1 MTARPSNESTPS
13 IIAEE
18 SGVVVQMDL
27 GLGIDY
33 NTTAANVRRFL
44 SKGINRYLYQ
54 AGMHRNQLK
63 SPTMSLTGGSH
74 GGGNHTEDQII
85 KGMEA
90 TRMCDCIRDTLEN
103 CEPLTYQ
110 IISAVYIEGLKDW
123 QMADKLCYSSSQY
136 QYIKRG
142 CMCEFAERFEGF
154 ERRYGFDEDDQV
166 KLVQKK
172 SDFDKTTTIAEVD

>member
-1 MTARPSNESTPS
+1 M
-13 IIAEE
+13 
-18 SGVVVQMDL
+18 VQMDL

-33 NTTAANVRRFL
+33 NATAANVRRFL

-90 TRMCDCIRDTLEN
+90 TRMCHCIKDTLEN

-110 IISAVYIEGLKDW
+110 IIVAVYIEDIKDW
-123 QMADKLCYSSSQY
+123 QMADKLCYSPSQY
-136 QYIKRG
+136 QNIKRS
-142 CMCEFAERFEGF
+142 CMCEVPVRFECF
-154 ERRYGFDEDDQV
+154 EKRDGFDGLDYI
-166 KLVQKK
+166 KLVQKIGA
-172 SDFDKTTTIAEVD
+172 S

>member
-1 MTARPSNESTPS
+1 M
-13 IIAEE
+13 
-18 SGVVVQMDL
+18 VQMDL
-27 GLGIDY
+27 GLGIDSKE
-33 NTTAANVRRFL
+33 TAANVRRFWTH
-44 SKGINRYLYQ
+44 GINRYLYQ
-54 AGMHRNQLK
+54 AGLHRNQLK

-90 TRMCDCIRDTLEN
+90 TRMCHCIKDTLEN

-110 IISAVYIEGLKDW
+110 IIVAVYIEDIKDW

-166 KLVQKK
+166 KLVQK
-172 SDFDKTTTIAEVD
+172 IGL

>member
-1 MTARPSNESTPS
+1 MARPSNESTPS

-90 TRMCDCIRDTLEN
+90 TRMCHRIKDTLEN

-110 IISAVYIEGLKDW
+110 IIVAVYIEDIKDW
-123 QMADKLCYSSSQY
+123 QMADKLCYSPSQY
-136 QYIKRG
+136 QNIKRS

-154 ERRYGFDEDDQV
+154 EKRYGFDGLDYI
-166 KLVQKK
+166 KLVQKIGA
-172 SDFDKTTTIAEVD
+172 S

>member
-1 MTARPSNESTPS
+1 MEAKEKSRTMTARPSNESTPS

-27 GLGIDY
+27 GLRIDY
-33 NTTAANVRRFL
+33 NETAKNARKFL
-44 SKGINRYLYQ
+44 SKGINEYLYK

-63 SPTMSLTGGSH
+63 SPTMSLTGSSH

-90 TRMCDCIRDTLEN
+90 TRMCYCIKDTLEN

-110 IISAVYIEGLKDW
+110 IISAVYLEGLKDW
-123 QMADKLCYSSSQY
+123 QMADKLCYSPSQY
-136 QYIKRG
+136 QNIKRS

-154 ERRYGFDEDDQV
+154 EKRYGFDGLDYI
-166 KLVQKK
+166 KLVKK
-172 SDFDKTTTIAEVD
+172 IGAS

>member
-1 MTARPSNESTPS
+1 MEAKEKSRTTMARPSNESTPS

-18 SGVVVQMDL
+18 SGVVVVQMDL

-33 NTTAANVRRFL
+33 NATAANVRRFL

-90 TRMCDCIRDTLEN
+90 TRMCHCIKDTLEN

-110 IISAVYIEGLKDW
+110 IIVAVYIEDIKDW
-123 QMADKLCYSSSQY
+123 QMADKLCYSPSQY
-136 QYIKRG
+136 QNIKRS

-154 ERRYGFDEDDQV
+154 EKRYGFDGLDYI
-166 KLVQKK
+166 KLVQKIGA
-172 SDFDKTTTIAEVD
+172 S

>member
-1 MTARPSNESTPS
+1 MAVKKSRTMMARPSNESTPS

-90 TRMCDCIRDTLEN
+90 TRMCHCIKDTLEN

-110 IISAVYIEGLKDW
+110 IIVAVYIEDIKDW
-123 QMADKLCYSSSQY
+123 QMADKLCYSPSQY
-136 QYIKRG
+136 QNIKRS

-154 ERRYGFDEDDQV
+154 EKRYGFDGLDYI
-166 KLVQKK
+166 KLVQKIGA
-172 SDFDKTTTIAEVD
+172 S

>member
-1 MTARPSNESTPS
+1 MEVKEKSRTMTARLLNDSTS
-13 IIAEE
+13 QVYQKECD
-18 SGVVVQMDL
+18 VVVQMDL

-33 NTTAANVRRFL
+33 NATAANVRRFL

-63 SPTMSLTGGSH
+63 SPTMSLTGSSH

-90 TRMCDCIRDTLEN
+90 TRMCHCIKDTLEN

-110 IISAVYIEGLKDW
+110 IISAVYLDDLKDW
-123 QMADKLCYSSSQY
+123 QMADKLCYSPSQY
-136 QYIKRG
+136 QNIKRS

-166 KLVQKK
+166 KLVQK
-172 SDFDKTTTIAEVD
+172 IGL

>member
-1 MTARPSNESTPS
+1 MEAKEKSRITMTRLLNDSTSPVYQS
-13 IIAEE
+13 KECD
-18 SGVVVQMDL
+18 VVVQMDL

-33 NTTAANVRRFL
+33 NTTAANARRFL

-90 TRMCDCIRDTLEN
+90 TRMCHCIKDTLEN

-110 IISAVYIEGLKDW
+110 IISAVYLDGLKDW
-123 QMADKLCYSSSQY
+123 QMADKLSYSPSQY
-136 QYIKRG
+136 QNIKRTAL
-142 CMCEFAERFEGF
+142 CEFAERFEGF
-154 ERRYGFDEDDQV
+154 ETRYAFDRNDYVYLV
-166 KLVQKK
+166 KK
-172 SDFDKTTTIAEVD
+172 IGE

>member
-1 MTARPSNESTPS
+1 MAVKKSRTTMARLINDSTSPVYQS
-13 IIAEE
+13 KECD
-18 SGVVVQMDL
+18 VVVQMDL

-33 NTTAANVRRFL
+33 NETAKNARKFL
-44 SKGINRYLYQ
+44 SKGINKYLYK

-63 SPTMSLTGGSH
+63 SPTLNLAGGGLS
-74 GGGNHTEDQII
+74 GGNHAEDKII
-85 KGMEA
+85 NGMESM
-90 TRMCDCIRDTLEN
+90 RMCRCIKDTLEN

-166 KLVQKK
+166 KLVQK
-172 SDFDKTTTIAEVD
+172 IGL

>member
-1 MTARPSNESTPS
+1 MMARPSNESTPS

-27 GLGIDY
+27 GLEIDSKE
-33 NTTAANVRRFL
+33 TAANVRRFWTN
-44 SKGINRYLYQ
+44 GINRYLYQ
-54 AGMHRNQLK
+54 AGLHRNQLK
-63 SPTMSLTGGSH
+63 SPTLSLA
-74 GGGNHTEDQII
+74 GGGGANGNHAEDRLIS
-85 KGMEA
+85 GMQA
-90 TRMCDCIRDTLEN
+90 QRMCDCIRDTLEN

-166 KLVQKK
+166 KLVQK
-172 SDFDKTTTIAEVD
+172 IGL

>member
-1 MTARPSNESTPS
+1 MAVKKSRTMMARPSNESTPS

-33 NTTAANVRRFL
+33 NETAKNARKFL
-44 SKGINRYLYQ
+44 SKGINKYLYK

-63 SPTMSLTGGSH
+63 SPTLNLAGS
-74 GGGNHTEDQII
+74 GSSGDNHAEDKII
-85 KGMEA
+85 NGMEA
-90 TRMCDCIRDTLEN
+90 TRMCDCIKDTLEN

-166 KLVQKK
+166 KLVQK
-172 SDFDKTTTIAEVD
+172 IGL